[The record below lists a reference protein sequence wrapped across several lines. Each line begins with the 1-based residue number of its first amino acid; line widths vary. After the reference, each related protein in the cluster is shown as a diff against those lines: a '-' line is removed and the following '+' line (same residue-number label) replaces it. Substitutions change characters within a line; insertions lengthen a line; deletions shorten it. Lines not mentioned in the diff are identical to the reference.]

1 MSGVTKTGR
10 RYDSRAASALMD
22 GSIIHAAAIKVD
34 SSIDDDSCYRQLDT
48 HSISELLVVGKIKK
62 KVPLFS
68 LISCWY

>member
-34 SSIDDDSCYRQLDT
+34 SRALTTTPATGNWTLT
-48 HSISELLVVGKIKK
+48 HSQRLLGK
-62 KVPLFS
+62 
-68 LISCWY
+68 